1 MCSYRNVLTIGA
13 NSNGLYLAP
22 TLPVFP
28 LFHPPMFIPWSE
40 ISLTSKKTFFF
51 SGVRFGLGRET
62 PTPFWIETYLAERI
76 KSAAGKAY
84 PVRMIE

>member
-22 TLPVFP
+22 TVAVFP

-40 ISLTSKKTFFF
+40 ISLTNKRSFFF
-51 SGVRFGLGRET
+51 SGVRLDLGHET
-62 PTPFWIETYLAERI
+62 PTPLWIRSYLAERI